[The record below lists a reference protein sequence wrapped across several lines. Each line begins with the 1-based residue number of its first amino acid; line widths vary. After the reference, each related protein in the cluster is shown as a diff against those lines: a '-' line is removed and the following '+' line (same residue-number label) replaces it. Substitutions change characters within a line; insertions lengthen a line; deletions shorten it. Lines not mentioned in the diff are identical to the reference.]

1 MYELTFLTCL
11 VLVLCCRIGGGNG
24 GGVLFRLSAGGG
36 EVSRSS
42 TGGGEVSRSSTGGG
56 EVSWS
61 STGGCNQIKRQ
72 IQPYVTIR
80 IKQAH

>member
-1 MYELTFLTCL
+1 MYELTFLTGL

-42 TGGGEVSRSSTGGG
+42 TGGGEVSRSSTGG
-56 EVSWS
+56 
-61 STGGCNQIKRQ
+61 CNQIK
-72 IQPYVTIR
+72 QPYVTIR